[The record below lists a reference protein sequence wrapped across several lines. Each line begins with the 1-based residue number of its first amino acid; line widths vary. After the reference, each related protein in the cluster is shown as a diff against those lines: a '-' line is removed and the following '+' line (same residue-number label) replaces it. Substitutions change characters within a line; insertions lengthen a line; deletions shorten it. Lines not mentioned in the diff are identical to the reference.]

1 MTRRQFITL
10 LSGASVAGP
19 LIARASRAQS
29 PVKRH
34 RIGYLAGATYATA
47 AGFIAV
53 FISAMKDE
61 GYVEGRDFDMVY
73 RFAEGQFERLPS
85 LARELV
91 VLMPDVIVT
100 PTGDPA
106 ALAARSASTSIP
118 IVSPT
123 LTDPVRAGLVAS
135 FARPGGNIT
144 GVSIIV
150 ERLPQKQAE
159 LALQVVPGA
168 KRLGVLLNLD
178 DAGGA
183 LILRQEM
190 EASAGTLQL
199 GLVWGEVRVPD
210 ELEAAIGRLAA
221 EGVDA
226 LVVLT
231 SGMFVTQRQRIVS
244 LAAAARLPDIY
255 TARDFVVAGGLISY
269 GTNLRENFQRAAAFV
284 AKIFKGASPA
294 DLPIEFPTKLELGI
308 NLKTAKALGLTLT
321 ESLLLRAD
329 EVIE

>member
-1 MTRRQFITL
+1 MRRREFIAVFG
-10 LSGASVAGP
+10 GASLAGP
-19 LIARASRAQS
+19 MIVRASRAQA
-29 PVKRH
+29 VKQH
-34 RIGYLAGATYATA
+34 RIGYLAGATQA
-47 AGFIAV
+47 AASDFIAV
-53 FISAMKDE
+53 FLVALMDQ

-91 VLMPDVIVT
+91 ALMPDVIVT

-106 ALAARSASTSIP
+106 AFAARSASTSIP

-168 KRLGVLLNLD
+168 KRFGILLNLD

-183 LILRQEM
+183 MILRQEM
-190 EASAGTLQL
+190 EAAAATLQL
-199 GLVWGEVRVPD
+199 GTVWGEVRVPD
-210 ELEAAIGRLAA
+210 ELEAAVGRLAA
-221 EGVDA
+221 ERVDA
-226 LVVLT
+226 LVVLS

-255 TARDFVVAGGLISY
+255 TARDFVAAGGLISY
-269 GTNLRENFQRAAAFV
+269 GTSLRENFQRAAAFV
-284 AKIFKGASPA
+284 AKIFKGAAPA
-294 DLPIEFPTKLELGI
+294 DLPIEFPTKLELAI
-308 NLKTAKALGLTLT
+308 NLKTAKALGLTLPPT
-321 ESLLLRAD
+321 LLARAD